1 MLYIILTMDLKDRS
15 LERERRTQ
23 EESFELQIFEGWVR
37 LLLKADLIFNAEQKA
52 LS

>member
-1 MLYIILTMDLKDRS
+1 MLYNLFTMDLKDRS
-15 LERERRTQ
+15 LRESTQ